1 MVGHVKIKMEWDES
15 RMAEPTLLK
24 YNVHTPLQSLSVDKI
39 KQVAAATALPVGL
52 MLFNLHGDMNVGMSI
67 RTAVILG
74 CSDVWVIGRRRYD
87 RRSVVGAVHYIK
99 IHRFP
104 TISPAYFAENKL
116 IPIVIEQ
123 GGLALEE
130 FSFKSLLPGHIE
142 AGWRVVFIVGSESF
156 GLPPSFMKALGAPVL
171 TISQYGVIR
180 SLNVSA
186 VVSIV
191 LYEYSKQWRLS
202 RPANLA

>member
-1 MVGHVKIKMEWDES
+1 MEWDES

-156 GLPPSFMKALGAPVL
+156 GLPASFMKALRAPVL

-186 VVSIV
+186 AVSIV

>member
-1 MVGHVKIKMEWDES
+1 MEWDES

-24 YNVHTPLQSLSVDKI
+24 YNVHTPLQSLSADKI

-87 RRSVVGAVHYIK
+87 RRSVVGAVHYINV
-99 IHRFP
+99 HRLP
-104 TISPAYFAENKL
+104 TVSPAYFAENKL
-116 IPIVIEQ
+116 IPIVIEH
-123 GGLALEE
+123 GGHALEE
-130 FSFKSLLPGHIE
+130 SSFKSLLPGHIE

-156 GLPPSFMKALGAPVL
+156 GLPASFMKALRAPVL

-186 VVSIV
+186 AVSIV

-202 RPANLA
+202 RAML

>member
-1 MVGHVKIKMEWDES
+1 MEWDES

-87 RRSVVGAVHYIK
+87 RRSVVGAVHYINV
-99 IHRFP
+99 HRLP
-104 TISPAYFAENKL
+104 TVSPAYFAENKL

-130 FSFKSLLPGHIE
+130 YSFKSLLPGHIAE
-142 AGWRVVFIVGSESF
+142 GWRVVFIVGSESF
-156 GLPPSFMKALGAPVL
+156 GLPASFMKALRAPVL

-186 VVSIV
+186 AVSIV

-202 RPANLA
+202 RALL